1 MTLTELR
8 KSKNLTCKEMA
19 EKLNMPYNTYRNKE
33 YGQIVFKIN
42 EIWDIAE
49 ILNIS
54 CDKIIM
60 CVLQL
65 DEEKI
70 KNANKFK
77 RLSRKIQE

>member
-19 EKLNMPYNTYRNKE
+19 KKLNMPYNTYRNKE

-42 EIWDIAE
+42 EIWNIAE

-60 CVLQL
+60 CILRL